1 MIYDDGI
8 NPNKEVAHSLARPLL
23 HASRGGVIFFVQ
35 KYSREARQRQFAAGF
50 LDYYIGSSYFC
61 DVAHLHPTSYP
72 FKISNKVPSE
82 IVFFCI

>member
-8 NPNKEVAHSLARPLL
+8 NPNKEVAHSLARQQ
-23 HASRGGVIFFVQ
+23 RGRGVIFFVQ

-50 LDYYIGSSYFC
+50 LDYYIESSYFC